1 MPFKE
6 DIEKLIPEPGCFIV
20 FRGQDDQSSPKKE
33 SRKIEVKKET
43 KRSKNAYEVFYNS
56 KENSIDLLREA
67 QLLLDNGCYARAV
80 ALAIMSYEEL
90 GKSQIAADYYS
101 GILPEDEYKKAFKTH
116 KKTSFA
122 GRHAAIGS
130 HEKVK
135 YGLFIDDNIARE
147 LELLRQSAF
156 YVDETNNP
164 SNNFSKEDAEFII
177 QKVKSHI
184 EAIQHAEWLN
194 QRIGSKALF
203 K

>member
-67 QLLLDNGCYARAV
+67 QLLLENGCYARAV

>member
-1 MPFKE
+1 MSFKE

-20 FRGQDDQSSPKKE
+20 FRGEGNQSSPKKE

-43 KRSKNAYEVFYNS
+43 KRSKDAYEVFYNS

-122 GRHAAIGS
+122 SRHAAIGS

-147 LELLRQSAF
+147 LELLRQNAF

-164 SNNFSKEDAEFII
+164 SNNFSEEDAEFII

>member
-1 MPFKE
+1 MSFKE

-20 FRGQDDQSSPKKE
+20 FEEEDNQSSPKRE
-33 SRKIEVKKET
+33 SRKIKLKKEA
-43 KRSKNAYEVFYNS
+43 KISKDAYEVFSNS
-56 KENSIDLLREA
+56 KVNSVDLLREA
-67 QLLLDNGCYARAV
+67 ELLLDNGFYARAV

-90 GKSQIAADYYS
+90 GKSQIAADYFS
-101 GILPEDEYKKAFKTH
+101 GILPEDEYKRAFKTH

-122 GRHAAIGS
+122 SRHAAIGS

-135 YGLFIDDNIARE
+135 YGLFTDDNIARE

-164 SNNFSKEDAEFII
+164 SENFCKEDAEFII
-177 QKVKSHI
+177 RKVKSHI

-194 QRIGSKALF
+194 QRIGSKALL

>member
-1 MPFKE
+1 MSFKE

-20 FRGQDDQSSPKKE
+20 FKGEDNQSSPKKE
-33 SRKIEVKKET
+33 SRKIEVKKEK
-43 KRSKNAYEVFYNS
+43 KRSKDAYEVFCNS

-122 GRHAAIGS
+122 SRHAAIGS

-135 YGLFIDDNIARE
+135 YGLFIDDNIAGE

>member
-1 MPFKE
+1 MSFKE
-6 DIEKLIPEPGCFIV
+6 DIEKLVPEPGCFIV
-20 FRGQDDQSSPKKE
+20 FKGEDNQSSPKKE
-33 SRKIEVKKET
+33 SRQIEVKKET
-43 KRSKNAYEVFYNS
+43 KRSKDAYEVVCNS

-80 ALAIMSYEEL
+80 ALDIMSYEEL

-101 GILPEDEYKKAFKTH
+101 GILPEDEYKKAFKAH

-122 GRHAAIGS
+122 SRHAAIGS

-156 YVDETNNP
+156 
-164 SNNFSKEDAEFII
+164 
-177 QKVKSHI
+177 
-184 EAIQHAEWLN
+184 L
-194 QRIGSKALF
+194 R
-203 K
+203 